1 MKRRPKPPKPPPGAL
16 VQKTQCDTCI
26 YRPDTGLDIK
36 RLEDAIRD
44 PYDPQHFARPRA
56 CHTFTGRTVICR
68 GFWNRHADRC
78 DLGQLATRLNAV
90 YTIDEA
96 GLVMHERHQRPK
108 AEQRQTSTTT
118 DKDNVKAERRN
129 ALALEFA
136 CERLINCINTPSNDH
151 QVIIGGNETT
161 RTTFREGLV
170 DRVRN
175 SPRLAE
181 HFETIV
187 VTGPGAGDGTLAE
200 LWAGALEALTRDQSS
215 THPEISSWMSSNS
228 PTDHEAT
235 ERLQNEVLGI
245 TVRRERKTVV
255 VVDDLEAW
263 NRNWSK
269 RREDWSLRQVLQTEP
284 KIVLVGISA
293 DWTADGD
300 PGCALYQGL
309 SQSRLA

>member
-26 YRPDTGLDIK
+26 YRPDTSLDIK

-96 GLVMHERHQRPK
+96 GVVMHERHQRPK

-245 TVRRERKTVV
+245 AVRRERKTVV